1 MTIRE
6 FAADLLSRLPYTPN
20 DQQMR
25 VALALAK
32 FCARGDIAGH
42 SSDRIFVLNGYAGT
56 GKTSLVGALVKALQ
70 AQHISTI
77 LMAPTGR
84 AAKVFSAGAAAPAY
98 TIHRKIYRHTLTGT
112 TQNGTGPIP
121 QENKS
126 SDTIFIVDE
135 ASMIASESGH
145 GSDLLSDLIHYVYS
159 GINCKLIL
167 LGDTAQLPPVG
178 QPESPAMNSDT
189 LRSYGLKVT
198 YATITQVA
206 RQADASGILLN
217 ATRLRR
223 ALTAL
228 TTNPELPPV
237 RLIAGTDDVSVVPPD
252 ELPDLLDTLY
262 HTDGPE
268 ETIVITRSNQSAT
281 QFNQA
286 IRATVLDREEEL
298 TKGDLL
304 IAVKNNYHHARRV
317 RGLDFIANGEILHIK
332 AVHSTEI
339 RYGLRF
345 ADVTLTAADRPDTHF
360 DAKIILDGL
369 HGAAP
374 ALDAESSRM
383 LWQGAYND
391 TGYIAA
397 DTPHESRLR
406 LMRQS
411 PYFNALQVKYAYA
424 VTCHKAQGG
433 QWHNVLVDLS
443 YIPPEQVGHDFYRW
457 LYTAITRARTRLYL
471 INPPEDLIHT
481 IPAEG

>member
-32 FCARGDIAGH
+32 FCARHNTTDNPTA
-42 SSDRIFVLNGYAGT
+42 DRIFILNGYAGT
-56 GKTSLVGALVKALQ
+56 GKTSLVGALVKALR
-70 AQHISTI
+70 AQHIPTI

-84 AAKVFSAGAAAPAY
+84 AAKVFSYGAGTQAY
-98 TIHRKIYRHTLTGT
+98 TIHRKIYRHALPGT
-112 TQNGTGPIP
+112 PAGPLP
-121 QENKS
+121 QENKLR
-126 SDTIFIVDE
+126 DAIFIVDE
-135 ASMIASESGH
+135 ASMIATDTDQGTN
-145 GSDLLSDLIHYVYS
+145 LLTDLIHYVYS

-178 QPESPAMNSDT
+178 QSESPAMISDT
-189 LRSYGLKVT
+189 LRGYGLKVT
-198 YATITQVA
+198 HATITQVA
-206 RQADASGILLN
+206 RQTHTSGILHN

-228 TTNPELPPV
+228 ATNPDLPIIP
-237 RLIAGTDDVSVVPPD
+237 LITGTHDVTNVPPD
-252 ELPDLLDTLY
+252 ELPDLLHTLY
-262 HTDGPE
+262 TSDGPD

-281 QFNQA
+281 QYNKA

-298 TKGDLL
+298 AKDDLL
-304 IAVKNNYHHARRV
+304 IAVKNNYHWTRTTP
-317 RGLDFIANGEILHIK
+317 GLDFIANGETLRIT

-345 ADVTLTAADRPDTHF
+345 ADVTLTTADHPDRPF
-360 DAKIILDGL
+360 DAKIILDCL
-369 HGAAP
+369 HGNAP
-374 ALDAESSRM
+374 ALDSESTRR
-383 LWQGAYND
+383 LWQGTYND
-391 TGYIAA
+391 PDTIPA
-397 DTPHESRLR
+397 DATHPTRLR

-433 QWHNVLVDLS
+433 QWHNVLIDLS
-443 YIPPEQVGHDFYRW
+443 YIPPDQVGHDFYRW

-471 INPPEDLIHT
+471 INPPEALICHQ
-481 IPAEG
+481 PDQG